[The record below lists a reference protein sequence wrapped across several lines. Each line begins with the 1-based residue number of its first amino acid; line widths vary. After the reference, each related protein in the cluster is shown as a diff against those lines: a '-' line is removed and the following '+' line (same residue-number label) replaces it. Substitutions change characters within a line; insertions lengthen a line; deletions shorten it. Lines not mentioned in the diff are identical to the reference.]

1 MAGKQDSYLKRMGLG
16 LVRYNLKRDFRSF
29 GRRMSGKDKRRMDK
43 YVAGV
48 GEKKLNLGCGE
59 NVLAGWLNV
68 DFDPLSPEVVYLDAT
83 ARFPLPDG
91 VFDLVFSEHMIE
103 HVSYAHAE
111 HMLREC
117 WRVMKAGGRI
127 RISTPDLKF
136 LMDLYHGDKS
146 PLQEEYV
153 RRSAEEAGIK
163 AMDTHVINRFV
174 REWGHLFIYDEKALK
189 AALQEA
195 GFGEIERCAL
205 HESRAA
211 ALRNVENESR
221 RPPGFL
227 RLETLTLE
235 GIKEAR

>member
-1 MAGKQDSYLKRMGLG
+1 MAGEREPYLKRMGFG
-16 LVRYNLKRDFRSF
+16 LVRYNLKRDIRSL
-29 GRRMSGKDKRRMDK
+29 GSRMSGNARRRMDK
-43 YVAGV
+43 YVAGA

-68 DFDPLSPEVVYLDAT
+68 DFDPLSDEVVFLDAT

-91 VFDLVFSEHMIE
+91 VFDFIFSEHMIE

-117 WRVMKAGGRI
+117 FRIMKAGGRI
-127 RISTPDLKF
+127 RISTPDLNF
-136 LMDLYHGDKS
+136 LMELYRDDKS

-153 RRSAEEAGIK
+153 RQTAEEAGIK
-163 AMDTHVINRFV
+163 ALDTHVINRFV
-174 REWGHLFIYDEKALK
+174 REWGHLFIYDEKALRV
-189 AALQEA
+189 ALEQA
-195 GFGEIERCAL
+195 GFAEIERCGLNESKAPAL
-205 HESRAA
+205 S
-211 ALRNVENESR
+211 NIENETR

-235 GIKEAR
+235 GVKRR

>member
-1 MAGKQDSYLKRMGLG
+1 MAVEREPYLKRMGFG
-16 LVRYNLKRDFRSF
+16 LVRYNFKRDFRSL
-29 GRRMSGKDKRRMDK
+29 GSRISGKAKRRMGK
-43 YVAGV
+43 YVAGA

-68 DFDPLSPEVVYLDAT
+68 DFDPLSKEVVYLDAT

-91 VFDLVFSEHMIE
+91 VFDFIFSEHMIE
-103 HVSYAHAE
+103 HISYAHAE

-117 WRVMKAGGRI
+117 FRIMKAGGRI

-136 LMDLYHGDKS
+136 LMELYRDDKS

-153 RRSAEEAGIK
+153 RRTSEELGVRAL
-163 AMDTHVINRFV
+163 DTHVINRFV
-174 REWGHLFIYDEKALK
+174 REWGHLFIYDEKALRIG
-189 AALQEA
+189 LEEA
-195 GFGEIERCAL
+195 GFADIERCAL
-205 HESRAA
+205 NESRSPAF
-211 ALRNVENESR
+211 RNIENETR

-235 GIKEAR
+235 GVKKA

>member
-16 LVRYNLKRDFRSF
+16 LVRYNLRRDLRSL
-29 GRRMSGKDKRRMDK
+29 GRRVSGKDMRRMDK
-43 YVAGV
+43 YVAAA

-68 DFDPLSPEVVYLDAT
+68 DFDPLSKEVVYLDAT

-91 VFDLVFSEHMIE
+91 VFDFIFSEHMIE
-103 HVSYAHAE
+103 HVIYAHAE

-117 WRVMKAGGRI
+117 FRIMKAGGRI

-136 LMDLYHGDKS
+136 LIELYRTDKS

-153 RRSAEEAGIK
+153 RRTAEEAGIK
-163 AMDTHVINRFV
+163 ALDTHVINRFV
-174 REWGHLFIYDEKALK
+174 REWGHLFIYDEKALRI
-189 AALQEA
+189 ALEQA
-195 GFGEIERCAL
+195 GFAEIERCTLNESKAPAL
-205 HESRAA
+205 G
-211 ALRNVENESR
+211 NIENETR

-235 GIKEAR
+235 GMKKP

>member
-1 MAGKQDSYLKRMGLG
+1 MAGKREPYLKRMGLG
-16 LVRYNLKRDFRSF
+16 LVRYNLKRDFRSL
-29 GRRMSGKDKRRMDK
+29 GRRISGKDTRRMDK
-43 YVAGV
+43 YVSGA

-68 DFDPLSPEVVYLDAT
+68 DFDPLSAEVVYLDAT

-91 VFDLVFSEHMIE
+91 VFDFIFSEHMIE

-117 WRVMKAGGRI
+117 FRIMKAGGRI

-136 LMDLYHGDKS
+136 LMDLYRDDKS
-146 PLQEEYV
+146 PLQVEYV
-153 RRSAEEAGIK
+153 RKSAAEGGIK
-163 AMDTHVINRFV
+163 ALDTHVINRFV
-174 REWGHLFIYDEKALK
+174 REWGHLFIYDEKTLRIALE
-189 AALQEA
+189 QA
-195 GFGEIERCAL
+195 GFAEIERCAL
-205 HESRAA
+205 NESKAP
-211 ALRNVENESR
+211 ALRDIENETR

-235 GIKEAR
+235 GVKRG